1 MRQAF
6 AGWGRHTPLLVL
18 LLALLL
24 SATLSLVTA
33 ELVRQQQQTRFDRE
47 VEGHVRTLSEQ
58 VAAYRNLLSATRAD
72 WLYHSGLPSLQSF
85 SAFVNE
91 LDVEERYPGVQGL
104 GFVMWVPDGLSA
116 AALQELR
123 RKVTPDYAV
132 WRGPSPQ
139 AAATPIALLAPQNGE
154 NRAALGFDMYSEPLR
169 RQAFDRARQVNDV
182 QATPGLDLVQ
192 RNGAG
197 EPLRGFVLT
206 LPVWSGPGSKEPLQ
220 GFLYLVVRADQFLEA
235 LDRPSS
241 AEGLSIRTELGGRP
255 LGQVSRVDQVAYRQT
270 RRLSLAGQPWQVT
283 YEAGPSFGKDLAA
296 GLPLLTLLFGMLVS
310 VAAYRLS
317 ATQLRSR
324 LRAEQDSATLATA
337 RAEQAQARAEFEAI
351 FQSMQDAA
359 AFTDADGRVRLVNRA
374 LLGLFGASE
383 ADVTGQPIEALH
395 LDRRLAQRS
404 TFTAL
409 TTPYRR
415 LDGSVFSGEAQR
427 SEVRGPGG
435 QLLGLLEVV
444 RDVTERVKAERA
456 LQDVQRRSR
465 EALDAIPHIVW
476 MLDAQGQRTYVNEKH
491 QQLAGQ
497 DFRESL
503 PPEDQP
509 FYDDMW
515 ARARAGGV
523 AAQSE
528 VQLTVAGAPRWHVVK
543 VTPILDEGG
552 QPREWVA
559 SATDI
564 HDRLVA
570 ERLAQRSEQRY
581 RGVLEGMPQIVWLTD
596 TRGQPTYFN
605 ARWDEYV
612 GPARAGY
619 AFLNLLHPDERAE
632 FQRRWT
638 QALESREPFEAEHRL
653 LGAADD
659 YRTFVTRSVP
669 IMDARGGVL
678 EWVATTTDVDDSVYA
693 ETSARLLADLSE
705 RLTARDDESRRQLG
719 PRYTAALNLLTEHFA
734 QLATLWGA
742 SSEVPLA
749 STQLQGV
756 AADPQV
762 AELVARVRGSGE
774 PLYPTGTNVAHLERY
789 HLTDGLLLPLHGTQ
803 GSLTGVL
810 GLGFR
815 RDLHDR
821 DHELIH
827 ELGKRLA
834 VALDNDRLRLRA
846 DAAQAELQSL
856 NQSLEERVNRRTE
869 ELQEA
874 ARELEAFSYSVSH
887 DLRTPLRHIV
897 GFTDLLRKDAGGQLS
912 AKSERYLTVI
922 TDASEKMSQLIDD
935 LLQFSRMGR
944 QELRS
949 VPVDLHGVVAAS
961 WQGLE
966 PDRAGRDITF
976 VLGELP
982 TVEGDPNLLGLV
994 FTNLLSNAIKYTR
1007 KQERARVVVD
1017 AQLSGEPAHES
1028 AEHEKTVTIRVSDN
1042 GVGFDPR
1049 YTDKLFGVFQR
1060 LHRAEDFEG
1069 IGIGLANVRRIVSRH
1084 GGRVHAE
1091 SRPGEGATF
1100 SVTLP
1105 LTRPA
1110 ETPA

>member
-1 MRQAF
+1 ML
-6 AGWGRHTPLLVL
+6 AGWGRHTPLVVL

-24 SATLSLVTA
+24 SAALSLVTA
-33 ELVRQQQQTRFDRE
+33 ALVRQQQQTRFDRE
-47 VEGHVRTLSEQ
+47 VEAHVRTLSEQ

-72 WLYHSGLPSLQSF
+72 WMYHSGLPSLQAF
-85 SAFVNE
+85 SAFVDE
-91 LDVEERYPGVQGL
+91 LDLQKRYPGVQGL
-104 GFVMWVPDGLSA
+104 GFVVWAPEGLSA
-116 AALQELR
+116 ATLR
-123 RKVTPDYAV
+123 DLRSKVTPDYAV

-139 AAATPIALLAPQNGE
+139 AASTPIALLAPLNSE

-169 RQAFDRARQVNDV
+169 RQAFDRARQTDDA
-182 QATPGLDLVQ
+182 QTTPALDLVQ
-192 RNGAG
+192 RTPAG

-206 LPVWSGPGSKEPLQ
+206 LPVWSGPAGKEPLQ
-220 GFLYLVVRADQFLEA
+220 GFLYLVVRADQFLGA

-241 AEGLSIRTELGGRP
+241 AEGLSTRTQLGGRT
-255 LGQVSRVDQVAYRQT
+255 LGEVSSVRQVAYRQT
-270 RRLSLAGQPWQVT
+270 RRLTLAGQPWQVT
-283 YEAGPSFGKDLAA
+283 YEAGQSFGKDLAA
-296 GLPLLTLLFGMLVS
+296 GLPLLTLLFGMVVS

-317 ATQLRSR
+317 TTQLRSR
-324 LRAEQDSATLATA
+324 LRAEQYSLTLANA

-374 LLGLFGASE
+374 LLDLFGAQES
-383 ADVTGQPIEALH
+383 DVTGQPIEVLH

-427 SEVRGPGG
+427 SEVCGPDG

-476 MLDAQGQRTYVNEKH
+476 MLDAQGERTYVNEKH
-491 QQLAGQ
+491 QDLAGQ

-503 PPEDQP
+503 TAEDRP
-509 FYDDMW
+509 FYDEMW
-515 ARARAGGV
+515 ARARAGGM

-528 VQLTVAGAPRWHVVK
+528 VQLMIAGAPRWHVVK
-543 VTPILDEGG
+543 VTPILDEEG

-612 GPARAGY
+612 GAERAGY

-632 FQRRWT
+632 FQRRWA

-653 LGAADD
+653 LGARDG

-693 ETSARLLADLSE
+693 ETSARLLADISE
-705 RLTARDDESRRQLG
+705 RLTARDDESLRQLG
-719 PRYTAALNLLTEHFA
+719 PRYASALTLLTEHFA
-734 QLATLWGA
+734 QGAMLWGV

-749 STQLQGV
+749 STYSQV
-756 AADPQV
+756 ADPQLP
-762 AELVARVRGSGE
+762 ELVARVRQSGE
-774 PLYPTGTNVAHLERY
+774 PMYRSSAGVEHLARY

-803 GSLTGVL
+803 GSVTGVL

-815 RDLHDR
+815 RDLQDR

-834 VALDNDRLRLRA
+834 VALDNDRLRLQA
-846 DAAQAELQSL
+846 DAAQAELQAL

-897 GFTDLLRKDAGGQLS
+897 GFTDLLRKDAGGGLS
-912 AKSERYLTVI
+912 AKSERYLNVI

-935 LLQFSRMGR
+935 LLQFSRMAR

-949 VPVDLHGVVAAS
+949 VPVDLHGVVTAS

-1007 KQERARVVVD
+1007 KQEHARVVVD
-1017 AQLSGEPAHES
+1017 AWMGEGPAHGK
-1028 AEHEKTVTIRVSDN
+1028 AGHEKTVTIRVSDN

-1049 YTDKLFGVFQR
+1049 YADKLFGVFQR

-1084 GGRVHAE
+1084 GGQVQAE